1 MKIVN
6 SKATVGNDINELAE
20 TDLELLTAISQQL
33 QGYAKVGVAFSGGV
47 DSAVLLAIA
56 SEVLGCANV
65 KAFIGVS
72 HSLAKRE
79 LELAISIAELLG
91 VELIQVETNELQNE
105 KYATNDENRCY
116 FCKDA
121 LFSAIKLIDIKSHEI
136 DVIAYGE
143 NLDDA
148 ERRDRPGSKAANEH
162 GVIKPLASAGARK
175 AAIRRI
181 AKFYN
186 LPVADKPA
194 TPCLASRVLPFT
206 RVTEEKLYQIE
217 IAEARIFALGYSDV
231 RVRHLGEIASIEL
244 LEAELPNIKN
254 AEKRNAVLM
263 AVTGAGFK
271 TAEISSKGL
280 QSGSF
285 SAKSIND

>member
-1 MKIVN
+1 MKILN
-6 SKATVGNDINELAE
+6 SKATVGTDVNELEE
-20 TDLELLTAISQQL
+20 TDLELLKAISQHFH
-33 QGYAKVGVAFSGGV
+33 GYKKVAVAFSGGV

-56 SEVLGCANV
+56 SEVLGSANV

-91 VELIQVETNELQNE
+91 VELVQVATNELQNE
-105 KYATNDENRCY
+105 NYATNDANRCY

-121 LFSAIKLIDIKSHEI
+121 LFSAIKLIDIESHDV

-148 ERRDRPGSKAANEH
+148 ESRDRPGSKAAKEH

-181 AKFYN
+181 AKFYE

-217 IAEARIFALGYSDV
+217 IAESGIFALGYSDV

-244 LEAELPNIKN
+244 LEAELPDIKN
-254 AEKRNAVLM
+254 TEERNAVLM
-263 AVTGAGFK
+263 AVKDAGFK
-271 TAEISSKGL
+271 SAEISSKGL

-285 SAKSIND
+285 RAKSIND

>member
-1 MKIVN
+1 MKIVS
-6 SKATVGNDINELAE
+6 SKKTVKSHINELTE
-20 TDLELLTAISQQL
+20 NDFELLKAISQQFH
-33 QGYAKVGVAFSGGV
+33 GYTKVGVAFSGGV

-56 SEVLGCANV
+56 SGVLGSANV

-79 LELAISIAELLG
+79 LELAISIAELLS
-91 VELIQVETNELQNE
+91 VKLIQVETNELQNE

-121 LFSAIKLIDIKSHEI
+121 LFSAIKLIDIESYDV

-148 ERRDRPGSKAANEH
+148 ESRDRPGSKAANEH

-206 RVTEEKLYQIE
+206 RVTREKLYQIE
-217 IAEARIFALGYSDV
+217 IAEARLFALGYSDV
-231 RVRHLGEIASIEL
+231 RVRHLGDIASIEL

-254 AEKRNAVLM
+254 AEKRNAVLT
-263 AVTGAGFK
+263 AVTDAGFK
-271 TAEISSKGL
+271 SAEISSKGL

-285 SAKSIND
+285 RAQSIND

>member
-1 MKIVN
+1 MKNVN
-6 SKATVGNDINELAE
+6 SKATVGNDINGLAE
-20 TDLELLTAISQQL
+20 TDLELLKAISQHFH
-33 QGYAKVGVAFSGGV
+33 GYRKVGVAFSGGV

-56 SEVLGCANV
+56 SEVLGSANV
-65 KAFIGVS
+65 KAFIGIS

-79 LELAISIAELLG
+79 LKLAINIAELLS
-91 VELIQVETNELQNE
+91 VELVQVETNELQNE
-105 KYATNDENRCY
+105 KYAINDENRCY
-116 FCKDA
+116 FCKDT
-121 LFSAIKLIDIKSHEI
+121 LFSAIKLVDIESYDI

-148 ERRDRPGSKAANEH
+148 ESRDRPGLKAANEH

-206 RVTEEKLYQIE
+206 RVTKEKLYQIE
-217 IAEARIFALGYSDV
+217 IAEARLFALGYSDV
-231 RVRHLGEIASIEL
+231 RVRHLGDIASIEL

-254 AEKRNAVLM
+254 AEKRNAVLT
-263 AVTGAGFK
+263 AVTDAGFK
-271 TAEISSKGL
+271 SAEISSKGL

-285 SAKSIND
+285 RAQSIND